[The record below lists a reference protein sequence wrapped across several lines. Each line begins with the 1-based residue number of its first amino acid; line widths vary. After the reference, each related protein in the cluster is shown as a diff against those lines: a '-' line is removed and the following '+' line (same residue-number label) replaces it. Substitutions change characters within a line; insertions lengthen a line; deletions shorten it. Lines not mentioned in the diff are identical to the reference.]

1 MLELLLFALLL
12 LYVLS
17 LATLLARFRHPG
29 LRVQDAAPVPR
40 VSAAQLL
47 RDQSLRLRIEGTER
61 LRPGPMKFV
70 AAFGIDLHT
79 LRDLRVYARGGDLAS
94 FPPALAALLRA
105 LHRNGC
111 VSGAEAVAVLFHG
124 RPLEDGEA
132 LYFALVDLPPE
143 PRVVAFVDRR
153 RD

>member
-17 LATLLARFRHPG
+17 LATLVARFRQPG

-61 LRPGPMKFV
+61 LLP
-70 AAFGIDLHT
+70 
-79 LRDLRVYARGGDLAS
+79 AR
-94 FPPALAALLRA
+94 
-105 LHRNGC
+105 
-111 VSGAEAVAVLFHG
+111 
-124 RPLEDGEA
+124 
-132 LYFALVDLPPE
+132 
-143 PRVVAFVDRR
+143 
-153 RD
+153 